1 MSDVK
6 GNETGEMI
14 SENVEKGRKLLL
26 ALVLFGAIGTLQAET
41 YYPTAGGDRERGT

>member
-1 MSDVK
+1 
-6 GNETGEMI
+6 MI